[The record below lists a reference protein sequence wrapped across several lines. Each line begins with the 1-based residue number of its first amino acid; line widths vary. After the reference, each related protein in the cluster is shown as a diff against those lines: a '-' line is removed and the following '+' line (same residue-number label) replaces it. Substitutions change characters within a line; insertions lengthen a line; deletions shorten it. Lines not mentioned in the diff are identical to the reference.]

1 MEDLR
6 NVMRLVDENAT
17 KLPEG
22 DYLDICNGLQKI
34 YRDRERREI
43 PFIFDYENFN
53 VFLRGQPDDVLDYF
67 YDNYFTISLMNE
79 DWFLTSQRQ
88 TLMDELKA
96 NKPIKRISKNVKYS
110 AIRHYC
116 RIHKVQLSEYTE
128 EKLRQYLDESGHD
141 IGDIGTNFDVGI
153 KKLYKSY
160 IAFENEY
167 RRMYAERIYKRIN
180 AIDSAMFDLEEM
192 QT

>member
-1 MEDLR
+1 MEDLK
-6 NVMRLVDENAT
+6 NVMRLIDENAT

-34 YRDRERREI
+34 YRDRERREL

-53 VFLRGQPDDVLDYF
+53 VFLADQPDNVLDYF
-67 YDNYFTISLMNE
+67 YDNYFSVSLMNE

-88 TLMDELKA
+88 CLLYELNS
-96 NKPIKRISKNVKYS
+96 NKPIKRITKNIKCS
-110 AIRHYC
+110 AIKHYC
-116 RIHKVQLSEYTE
+116 RIHKIQLSEYTE
-128 EKLRQYLDESGHD
+128 EKLREYLDESGYD
-141 IGDIGTNFDVGI
+141 IGDIGTNFNTGI
-153 KKLYKSY
+153 KKMYKSY

-180 AIDSAMFDLEEM
+180 AIDSAIFDLEEM

>member
-1 MEDLR
+1 
-6 NVMRLVDENAT
+6 
-17 KLPEG
+17 
-22 DYLDICNGLQKI
+22 
-34 YRDRERREI
+34 
-43 PFIFDYENFN
+43 
-53 VFLRGQPDDVLDYF
+53 
-67 YDNYFTISLMNE
+67 MNE
-79 DWFLTSQRQ
+79 EWFLTSQRQ

-167 RRMYAERIYKRIN
+167 RRMYSERIYKRIN
-180 AIDSAMFDLEEM
+180 ALDSAMFDLEEM

>member
-1 MEDLR
+1 
-6 NVMRLVDENAT
+6 
-17 KLPEG
+17 
-22 DYLDICNGLQKI
+22 
-34 YRDRERREI
+34 
-43 PFIFDYENFN
+43 
-53 VFLRGQPDDVLDYF
+53 
-67 YDNYFTISLMNE
+67 MNE

-141 IGDIGTNFDVGI
+141 IGDIGTNFDDGI

-180 AIDSAMFDLEEM
+180 ALDSAMFDLEEM